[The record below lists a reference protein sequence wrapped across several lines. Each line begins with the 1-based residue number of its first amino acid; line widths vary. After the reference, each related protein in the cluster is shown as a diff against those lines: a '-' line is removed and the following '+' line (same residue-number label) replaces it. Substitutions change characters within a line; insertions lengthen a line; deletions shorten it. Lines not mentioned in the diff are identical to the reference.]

1 MCGISPFPM
10 PIPGH
15 WIGRALFSPRLKNSG
30 GQSRFSDF
38 CVVEGRGRGG
48 VALNP
53 WATAAT
59 AAVKILSS
67 VSQSGSLSH
76 SPSSSTSALRQI
88 YVLYNLE
95 SMASTAFYLPLKLTF
110 VFTFRHYEPCD
121 YYPIL
126 CWYMGPHFGLRFPS
140 SCRGLRA
147 PGFKQAARIPRI
159 HKTVDIALSTPRRP
173 RRRRRRR
180 ETEREGGPDY
190 NAGSDAASAVAAV
203 ASLGS
208 NLPSFSLLSS
218 SVLTPKLYPWHEG
231 GRGSD

>member
-1 MCGISPFPM
+1 MPELRMRARSLHVYYATGHVWRQWYSSYCRALLWSIYVCGISPFPM

-15 WIGRALFSPRLKNSG
+15 WIGRALFSPHLKNSG

-88 YVLYNLE
+88 YVLYDIE
-95 SMASTAFYLPLKLTF
+95 SMASTAFYLPLK
-110 VFTFRHYEPCD
+110 
-121 YYPIL
+121 
-126 CWYMGPHFGLRFPS
+126 
-140 SCRGLRA
+140 
-147 PGFKQAARIPRI
+147 
-159 HKTVDIALSTPRRP
+159 
-173 RRRRRRR
+173 
-180 ETEREGGPDY
+180 
-190 NAGSDAASAVAAV
+190 
-203 ASLGS
+203 
-208 NLPSFSLLSS
+208 
-218 SVLTPKLYPWHEG
+218 
-231 GRGSD
+231 